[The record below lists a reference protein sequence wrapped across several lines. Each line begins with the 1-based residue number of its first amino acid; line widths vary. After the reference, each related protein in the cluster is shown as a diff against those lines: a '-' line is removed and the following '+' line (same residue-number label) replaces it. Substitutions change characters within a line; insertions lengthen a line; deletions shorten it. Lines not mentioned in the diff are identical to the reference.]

1 MEVPCLAD
9 DSGLSIEVLSNQPG
23 VYSSRWAIENN
34 YSEAFKL
41 INYKI
46 MEKGET
52 MKGQPAFFNCTLA
65 LMQSPFKV
73 NTFEGILKGSLTYP
87 PRGSLGF
94 GYDPIFI
101 PHDNNKTLAQ
111 LKSNEKIKL
120 VIEN

>member
-1 MEVPCLAD
+1 
-9 DSGLSIEVLSNQPG
+9 
-23 VYSSRWAIENN
+23 
-34 YSEAFKL
+34 
-41 INYKI
+41 

-52 MKGQPAFFNCTLA
+52 MEGQPAFFNCTLA

-111 LKSNEKIKL
+111 LKSNEKNQISHRKLAIKKL
-120 VIEN
+120 IEFLFEK